1 MLILLILSF
10 PTLCLV
16 LSHVDW
22 FYQWLGRKPC
32 ACTVTAALTTTTVPL
47 ESRLDSLGRTE
58 SVLICCWRLK
68 MSCGLR
74 WSCAPTEQLQI
85 SSYPSGE
92 CRCLHSAY
100 CSSSVD
106 HPCIGIACRMRRL
119 ELSTVANNFSHT
131 FIIYY
136 YVYSGVCI
144 KSRLTFFY

>member
-1 MLILLILSF
+1 
-10 PTLCLV
+10 
-16 LSHVDW
+16 
-22 FYQWLGRKPC
+22 
-32 ACTVTAALTTTTVPL
+32 
-47 ESRLDSLGRTE
+47 
-58 SVLICCWRLK
+58 

-74 WSCAPTEQLQI
+74 WSCAHTEQLQI

-100 CSSSVD
+100 DSSSVD

-144 KSRLTFFY
+144 KSHLTFFIKNAMTSIFCSFRHFPFRYCTPHHLKNNTAWCAGSLTIPRLRHHTCLRAPLFTWHTEC